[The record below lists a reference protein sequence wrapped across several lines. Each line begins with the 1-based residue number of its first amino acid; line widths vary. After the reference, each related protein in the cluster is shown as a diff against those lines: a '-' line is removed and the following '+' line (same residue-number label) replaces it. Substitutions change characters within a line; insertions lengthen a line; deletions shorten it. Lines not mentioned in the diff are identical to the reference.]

1 MPAEG
6 ETPIKQAKAF
16 LDQLTDTITPTLAKN

>member
-1 MPAEG
+1 MSAEG

-16 LDQLTDTITPTLAKN
+16 LDQLTEIVSPTLAKN